1 MRIGFLFNHD
11 QIHQIAHS
19 LPIALALAKNGVD
32 AEILI
37 ATTSALIATEII
49 RLIGPNHPPSLSL
62 VGLGFKSRALGAISS
77 LASKLVPASKL
88 LIYRDNLDF
97 FRSLDAMVVTE
108 RTSLILKTRYKLER
122 PLMFLSDHG
131 AGDRAIGFGSATT
144 RFDHI
149 LAAGQKI
156 SDRLI
161 GEAGVCPKRLTI
173 TGYPKFDCQPP
184 KHRASPFLGNGRPTV
199 LYNPHV
205 SPHLSSWYKQGRA
218 VLDFFLNNPAYNLI
232 FAPHIMMFERRA
244 VVTIDKLRL
253 GIPGVLHPKYAA
265 ADNIHIDLRSA
276 ALTDMSYTNMADIYL
291 GDVSSQVYEFLKTP
305 RPCVFLNTHSID
317 YEDDPNYAHWQSG
330 PVIDQIG
337 SLEAALDRST
347 TYHVEH
353 YQPIQQALFDYT
365 FDVGDESAST
375 RAART
380 IANIVGANITR
391 QAKPKILVEA

>member
-19 LPIALALAKNGVD
+19 LPIALALAKNDVN

-37 ATTSALIATEII
+37 ATTSALIATEVI
-49 RLIGPNHPPSLSL
+49 RLIGPDHPPSLSL
-62 VGLGFKSRALGAISS
+62 VGLGLKSRTLRAMSN
-77 LASKLVPASKL
+77 LAGKLMPASKL

-97 FRSLDAMVVTE
+97 FRSLDAIIVTE
-108 RTSLILKTRYKLER
+108 RTSLVLKTRYNLEQ

-131 AGDRAIGFGSATT
+131 AGDRAIGFGSVAS

-173 TGYPKFDCQPP
+173 TGYPKFDSPQP
-184 KHRASPFLGNGRPTV
+184 KSRVLPFLDNGRPTV

-218 VLDFFLNNPAYNLI
+218 VLDFFLNNTAYNLI
-232 FAPHIMMFERRA
+232 FAPHIMMFQRRA
-244 VVTIDKLRL
+244 VVTIDKLRF

-265 ADNIHIDLRSA
+265 ATNIHIDLCSA
-276 ALTDMSYTNMADIYL
+276 ALTDMSYTNIADIYL
-291 GDVSSQVYEFLKTP
+291 GDVSSQIYEFLKEP
-305 RPCVFLNTHSID
+305 RPCVFLNAHAVE
-317 YEDDPNYAHWQSG
+317 YEGDPNYAHWQSG
-330 PVIDQIG
+330 PVINCVN
-337 SLEAALDRST
+337 SLQAALD
-347 TYHVEH
+347 YAVLNHPDH
-353 YQPIQQALFDYT
+353 YRAVQQSLFNYT
-365 FDVGDESAST
+365 FDMRAEPSSL

-380 IANIVGANITR
+380 ITDIVGTSIASAITY
-391 QAKPKILVEA
+391 KTMVEA